1 MGEEKYGRQRVAGG
15 AVADDVRELGAMAE
29 VQAEQMLRVREDY
42 LEPAI
47 RTAKKLGF
55 RSELGLALCFDVHV
69 QNGGIG
75 TGIRKSMQQKFQA
88 GMAELERRKAVAN
101 LVADGLGEK
110 WKEDVRAR
118 KLTIATGVGEVHGK
132 KYVLEN
138 WGLSG
143 EIAATELIQD
153 SGQAASAKGAGAR

>member
-1 MGEEKYGRQRVAGG
+1 
-15 AVADDVRELGAMAE
+15 
-29 VQAEQMLRVREDY
+29 
-42 LEPAI
+42 
-47 RTAKKLGF
+47 
-55 RSELGLALCFDVHV
+55 
-69 QNGGIG
+69 
-75 TGIRKSMQQKFQA
+75 MQQKFQA

-143 EIAATELIQD
+143 EISAGELAEATAERG
-153 SGQAASAKGAGAR
+153 SAAASGKS